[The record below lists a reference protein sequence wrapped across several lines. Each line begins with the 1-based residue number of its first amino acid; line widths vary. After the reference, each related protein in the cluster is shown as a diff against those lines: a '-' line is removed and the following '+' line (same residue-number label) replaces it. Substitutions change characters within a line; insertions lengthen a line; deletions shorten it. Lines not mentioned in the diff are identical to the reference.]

1 MRLSRASPARSKR
14 RPQRRERAALSWFY
28 VFAAGFCRFVLR
40 LGWRFRTIHS
50 ERVPPAGPVILAAN
64 HVSYFDPPALAC
76 GLKRPVHYMA
86 KERLFRIPIFG
97 TIIRWCYAYPVDRSR
112 GDVGAI
118 KRSVEVLR
126 TGAVVGV
133 FPEGTRN
140 KSGTIEPQ
148 GGVALLHKL
157 SGAPIVPAYIAG
169 TADWRRFGRVQVV
182 YGEPFRLQQ
191 PGEKASREDLAK
203 WTGEIMKRI
212 TALRETL
219 GAD

>member
-1 MRLSRASPARSKR
+1 VKAFYLFARA
-14 RPQRRERAALSWFY
+14 
-28 VFAAGFCRFVLR
+28 FCWLVLR
-40 LGWRFRTIHS
+40 IGWRFRTVHA
-50 ERVPPAGPVILAAN
+50 ERVPVSGPVILAAN

-76 GLKRPVHYMA
+76 GLKRPVRYMA
-86 KERLFRIPIFG
+86 KEQLFRIPILG
-97 TIIRWCYAYPVDRSR
+97 TIVRWCYAYPVDRSR

-126 TGAVVGV
+126 AGAAVGI

-140 KSGTIEPQ
+140 KSGTIEAQ

-169 TADWRRFGRVQVV
+169 TASWRRFRRIQVV
-182 YGEPFRLQQ
+182 YGEPFELAK

-203 WTGEIMKRI
+203 WTGEIMRRI
-212 TALRETL
+212 MALRETL
-219 GAD
+219 GAN

>member
-1 MRLSRASPARSKR
+1 MKSFYAFART
-14 RPQRRERAALSWFY
+14 
-28 VFAAGFCRFVLR
+28 FCWLVLR
-40 LGWRFRTIHS
+40 IGWRFRTLHA
-50 ERVPPAGPVILAAN
+50 ERVPVSGPVILAAN

-76 GLKRPVHYMA
+76 GLKRPVRYMA
-86 KERLFRIPIFG
+86 KEQLFKMPILG
-97 TIIRWCYAYPVDRSR
+97 TIVRWCYACPVDRSR

-126 TGAVVGV
+126 RGAVVGI

-169 TADWRRFGRVQVV
+169 TASWRRFGPIRVV
-182 YGEPFRLQQ
+182 YGEPFRLAE

-203 WTGEIMKRI
+203 WTGEIMRRI
-212 TALRETL
+212 MTLRETL

>member
-1 MRLSRASPARSKR
+1 LSGFYALASAVCRL
-14 RPQRRERAALSWFY
+14 
-28 VFAAGFCRFVLR
+28 VLR
-40 LGWRFRTIHS
+40 VGWRFRTVDAD
-50 ERVPPAGPVILAAN
+50 RVPPSGPLILAAN

-76 GLKRPVHYMA
+76 GLPRPIHYMA
-86 KERLFRIPIFG
+86 KAQLFRIPLLG

-126 TGAVVGV
+126 TGAAVGV

-140 KSGTIEPQ
+140 KSGTVVPQ
-148 GGVALLHKL
+148 GGVALLHQL
-157 SGAPIVPAYIAG
+157 SGAPIVPAYITG
-169 TADWRRFGRVQVV
+169 TGAWRRFHRIQVI
-182 YGEPFRLQQ
+182 YGEPFRLAK

-203 WTGEIMKRI
+203 WTGEIMGRI
-212 TALRETL
+212 TTLRERL